1 MTNRSRILLLL
12 LAALLSLAVNVV
24 PIHADPLRL
33 SVMLVPSDGGTEDG
47 TREDWQPLFDALSF
61 HTGYRFDI
69 RVGQSYSAVVEA
81 IAAGRIDIAYMGTVA
96 YLNARERGPVEVL
109 AIGEMDGG
117 AFYYSGLFARTDG
130 PVLQL
135 MDIPGHTL
143 ALTDPSSSS
152 GFIYPLNALLSA
164 GIDPLSDLGHLMLTG
179 SHTNSL
185 GALMQ
190 GHVDVAAA
198 PFESYIRSV
207 RQGTV
212 DPRKVRILARSDPIP
227 NPPLVISQAVAP
239 EVRER
244 LRRTLHELH
253 TLPGVIP
260 AMLRGHAGRL
270 VERYNAE
277 VPDSVFDLARL
288 NMSRIDA
295 SLTDALIRKASQ
307 RRRQ

>member
-24 PIHADPLRL
+24 PAHADPLRL

-47 TREDWQPLFDALSF
+47 TREDWQPLFDALSS

-117 AFYYSGLFARTDG
+117 AFYYSGLFSRTDG
-130 PVLQL
+130 PVQQL
-135 MDIPGHTL
+135 MDLPGHTL

-207 RQGTV
+207 RQGSV

>member
-1 MTNRSRILLLL
+1 MTRRRRIFTPLLTVLL
-12 LAALLSLAVNVV
+12 GLSCICVLGNSE
-24 PIHADPLRL
+24 PLSL

-47 TREDWQPLFDALSF
+47 TREDWQPLFDALSA

-81 IAAGRIDIAYMGTVA
+81 ISAGRIDIAYMGTVA
-96 YLNARERGPVEVL
+96 YLNASARGSVEVL

-117 AFYYSGLFARTDG
+117 AFYYSGLFSRMDG
-130 PVLQL
+130 PVRQL
-135 MDIPGHTL
+135 MDLPGHTL

-152 GFIYPLNALLSA
+152 GFIYPLNVLMAA
-164 GIDPLSDLGHLMLTG
+164 GIDPVGDLGHLMLTG

-207 RQGTV
+207 RQGSV

-227 NPPLVISQAVAP
+227 NPPLVVSQAVAP
-239 EVRER
+239 DVRER

-253 TLPGVIP
+253 TLPGVTP
-260 AMLRGHAGRL
+260 AMMRGHAGRL

-277 VPDSVFDLARL
+277 VPDAVFDLARL

-307 RRRQ
+307 RRRP